1 VAGVSA
7 DRVTVTVEA
16 ASVLITATIDVPAGT
31 SSAAVKSSLS
41 AVLATPEAA
50 SAQLGVT
57 VETTPTVGVVEAKN
71 KSSAAPVGAIVGG
84 VIGGLLALA
93 AIVLAIFVVKKKKSV
108 NPKPVV

>member
-1 VAGVSA
+1 MHHPHPVISFALLHVALLRIA
-7 DRVTVTVEA
+7 R
-16 ASVLITATIDVPAGT
+16 L
-31 SSAAVKSSLS
+31 SAA
-41 AVLATPEAA
+41 LATPEAA